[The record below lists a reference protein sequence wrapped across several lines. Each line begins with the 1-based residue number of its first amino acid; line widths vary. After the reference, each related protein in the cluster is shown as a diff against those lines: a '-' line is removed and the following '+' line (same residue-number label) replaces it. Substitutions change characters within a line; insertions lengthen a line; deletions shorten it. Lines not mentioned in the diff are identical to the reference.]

1 MSISRKKKYREHIS
15 IIEKKTGKRNVL
27 AINAPTQEALEFYRK
42 SIKTFKQKS
51 FIFISQKRPYNGISR
66 SQAFRIIREAAEYAE
81 LDEHIGCHSL
91 RKTFGYHAW
100 KQGVQPALLMELFN
114 HSSYHVTKQ
123 YLCIE
128 QDDKDK
134 VYLNVCL

>member
-1 MSISRKKKYREHIS
+1 MAANA
-15 IIEKKTGKRNVL
+15 NVL
-27 AINAPTQEALEFYRK
+27 EVLDHLQKEYRNTDEDSYLFPNGRKTQ
-42 SIKTFKQKS
+42 TH
-51 FIFISQKRPYNGISR
+51 ISR

-100 KQGVQPALLMELFN
+100 KQGMQPALLMELFN

-134 VYLNVCL
+134 MYLNVCL